1 MTDIRLM
8 IEDLSQVIQA
18 LQRWE
23 LVGARKEI
31 LEGVCT
37 PRDIQEGGLKDGND
51 NKEDENCIP
60 HERDLRFELVCVG
73 ELVKFIV

>member
-8 IEDLSQVIQA
+8 IEDLLQVIQA

-37 PRDIQEGGLKDGND
+37 PQDIQEGGLKDGND

-60 HERDLRFELVCVG
+60 HERGLRFKLVCVG